1 MHEVDAILDH
11 LVYHQTHAPFIAT
24 RLIQR
29 L

>member
-1 MHEVDAILDH
+1 MYEVDAILDH
-11 LVYHQTHAPFIAT
+11 LVYHQNTAPFIAT